1 MGDSNN
7 SQNISISN
15 SKEISFRDITY
26 SVSSTDKSQSGFV
39 DQEMLA
45 RLLQDLTNELQKLPK
60 DRSQDVE
67 AISTIASELSEKAK
81 RTNPNPMMVRIS
93 ANGLMEAAKAI
104 GDVAPKILDISGKV
118 ASLVS
123 VLL

>member
-15 SKEISFRDITY
+15 SKEISFRDIAHR
-26 SVSSTDKSQSGFV
+26 VSSTDKSQSGFV

-60 DRSQDVE
+60 DRSQDAE